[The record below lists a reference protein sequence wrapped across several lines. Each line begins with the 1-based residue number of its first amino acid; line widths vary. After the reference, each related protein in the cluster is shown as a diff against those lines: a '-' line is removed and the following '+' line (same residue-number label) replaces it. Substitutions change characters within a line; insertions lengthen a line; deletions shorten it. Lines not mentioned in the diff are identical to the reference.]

1 MLVAL
6 HVNAATTENDLFTFQ
21 TQALFDG
28 VISAELD
35 LSAGSQDAVPGQA
48 NRSVKGPRHQPGAAV
63 EASGARN
70 RTVGRDFAMWDR
82 ANQSQNSL
90 TSFLGS

>member
-1 MLVAL
+1 VFVAL
-6 HVNAATTENDLFTFQ
+6 HVNAAATKTDVFAFQ
-21 TQALFDG
+21 SKALFDG

-48 NRSVKGPRHQPGAAV
+48 NRSVKGPRHQPGAAA
-63 EASGARN
+63 ETGGARD
-70 RTVGRDFAMWDR
+70 RTIGRDFATRDR
-82 ANQSQNSL
+82 ANQRQNFL